1 MQDNQEKCKELA
13 IRIYNLD
20 EVYLKVYFS
29 GTIASFIYNMGSSV
43 LRAVG
48 DTKRPLYFL
57 IAACMTN
64 IVLDLVFVVAFRWN
78 VFGAAL
84 ATVLSQVVSAV
95 LVTLSLVRADTV
107 YRIELKA

>member
-1 MQDNQEKCKELA
+1 M
-13 IRIYNLD
+13 RIY
-20 EVYLKVYFS
+20 FI
-29 GTIASFIYNMGSSV
+29 GMPASMLYNFGAAI

-95 LVTLSLVRADTV
+95 LVTCLSCVRTQCTA
-107 YRIELKA
+107 